1 VRVSHKKWEVQMTE
15 NDIKQIVI
23 DGNRVSLVGLQEVFT
38 RLKEMGLR
46 DKTTLREQI
55 VKEVGERNYITP
67 SFKEKYADA
76 LYEEY
81 RLFLGEIGER
91 KDKGP
96 LTIRVVGPG
105 CYNCERLFELTLQVL
120 SEMGVSADIDKVT
133 DPAMQRQFGITA
145 TPALIVNNKIKV
157 TGRVP
162 AKAEVKE
169 WIKVQFHKRQ
179 IQEAID
185 MKVVQKDGEG
195 FF

>member
-1 VRVSHKKWEVQMTE
+1 MVE

-23 DGNRVSLVGLQEVFT
+23 EGHKVSLFGLQEIFT
-38 RLKEMGLR
+38 QIKEMRIIDKAQLKE
-46 DKTTLREQI
+46 KI
-55 VKEVGERNYITP
+55 VKEVGKRNYIAP
-67 SFKEKYADA
+67 LFKEKYANT

-81 RLFLGEIGER
+81 QLFIGEIKER

-96 LTIRVVGPG
+96 LTIRVLGPG

-120 SEMGVSADIDKVT
+120 SEMGVSADLDKVT

-145 TPALIVNNKIKV
+145 TPALIVNNKVKV

-169 WIKVQFHKRQ
+169 WIKG
-179 IQEAID
+179 AIS
-185 MKVVQKDGEG
+185 
-195 FF
+195 